1 MVYRHLIGLE
11 MSERD
16 ERLEQ
21 PQLDDRLRQ
30 LAIAAQQH
38 PQSSSARQR
47 ALTELITIMQ
57 RSGRLTR
64 PRRGQFPM
72 LYEDIYAEALQRLF
86 SFVCERIDYYNP
98 QKGEVLQWVNFL
110 LSQRFF
116 IEASRDYL
124 PAVYKGMDARS
135 VKHLTLESLDQS
147 NPYELNPQLVP
158 HLSQE
163 VKDCLE
169 EDPEG
174 LFAQAFVASC
184 PAASFQYL
192 ALKRLEGYSWQDLAV
207 ELEIAIPT
215 LSSFYQRCLTRFAP
229 KLKVYLS

>member
-1 MVYRHLIGLE
+1 MN
-11 MSERD
+11 ERD

-30 LAIAAQQH
+30 LAIAAQHH
-38 PQSSSARQR
+38 PQGSSARRR
-47 ALTELITIMQ
+47 ALTELISVMQ
-57 RSGRLTR
+57 QSGRLSR

-72 LYEDIYAEALQRLF
+72 LYEEIYAEALQRLF
-86 SFVCERIDYYNP
+86 SFICERIDYYNP

-110 LSQRFF
+110 LNQRFF

-124 PAVYKGMDARS
+124 PTVYKGMDARS
-135 VKHLTLESLDQS
+135 VKRLTLESLDQS
-147 NPYELNPQLVP
+147 NPYELNPQLIP

-174 LFAQAFVASC
+174 LFAQTSIANH

-192 ALKRLEGYSWQDLAV
+192 ALKRLEGYSWQDLSV
-207 ELEIAIPT
+207 ELKIAIPT

-229 KLKVYLS
+229 KLKIYLS

>member
-1 MVYRHLIGLE
+1 MNHP
-11 MSERD
+11 D

-38 PQSSSARQR
+38 PQGSFVRRR
-47 ALTELITIMQ
+47 ALTELISMMQ
-57 RSGRLTR
+57 RSGKLAR
-64 PRRGQFPM
+64 PRRGQFLM
-72 LYEDIYAEALQRLF
+72 LYEEIYAEALQRLF

-116 IEASRDYL
+116 IEASRDFL
-124 PAVYKGMDARS
+124 PTVYKGMDART
-135 VKHLTLESLDQS
+135 VQCLTLESLDQS
-147 NPYELNPQLVP
+147 NPYELNPQLIP

-174 LFAQAFVASC
+174 LFAQAYVANH
-184 PAASFQYL
+184 PVASFQYL
-192 ALKRLEGYSWQDLAV
+192 ALKRLEGYSWQDLSV
-207 ELEIAIPT
+207 ELNIAIPT

-229 KLKVYLS
+229 TLKTYLS